1 MGQQQTL
8 IVQGKATYNYTH
20 SNTTGDNK
28 KHSHTLQYFRVQ
40 RETLTHTQTLQGTT
54 RNTHTQSHSA
64 GDSNRQSHAFQRYRG
79 QQAGSTQAWA
89 LRLAGRQA
97 YMPHLCSYCPH
108 NLSVLAH
115 NHAGYQL
122 LSPVLILSSR
132 ILAAFHLRLKEP
144 NELLVVQNNERK
156 TKEGPTK
163 RRAMKLERH
172 VDATVTSVPVRQ
184 KLSAET
190 ARASLRFQGT
200 ASERTVQA

>member
-1 MGQQQTL
+1 M
-8 IVQGKATYNYTH
+8 QGTATDNHTH
-20 SNTTGDNK
+20 SNATGDNK
-28 KHSHTLQYFRVQ
+28 QAVLRPGLS
-40 RETLTHTQTLQGTT
+40 GW
-54 RNTHTQSHSA
+54 
-64 GDSNRQSHAFQRYRG
+64 
-79 QQAGSTQAWA
+79 QAGKHTCHTCA
-89 LRLAGRQA
+89 L
-97 YMPHLCSYCPH
+97 YCPH

-132 ILAAFHLRLKEP
+132 ILAAFHPRLKEP